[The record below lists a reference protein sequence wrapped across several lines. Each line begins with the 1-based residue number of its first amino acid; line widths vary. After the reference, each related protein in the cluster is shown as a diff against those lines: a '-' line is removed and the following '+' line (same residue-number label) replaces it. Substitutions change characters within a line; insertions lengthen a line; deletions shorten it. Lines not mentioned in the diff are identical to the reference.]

1 MLYWGHN
8 FGERW
13 KKLWKNLE
21 KKVYNHIIFLWFL
34 FVNEPPQ
41 SPQGPMFSFC
51 KVMIPK
57 RIPHYDG
64 MCKYWRTKAKRHIG
78 IKTYLKGNP
87 YFHLITLNLRVLQQ
101 LYITAFHHYYF
112 STFCQNC
119 MNEADCIKKSLH
131 KVFQPIVTW
140 CIHS

>member
-1 MLYWGHN
+1 MLKEIHAWHSMSKVEHRRIYTLCVAVLGPSSHN
-8 FGERW
+8 FGW
-13 KKLWKNLE
+13 KNKKLWKNLE
-21 KKVYNHIIFLWFL
+21 KSNHIIFLWFL

-78 IKTYLKGNP
+78 LKTNLKGHP
-87 YFHLITLNLRVLQQ
+87 YFNLVIVKLWVLPQ
-101 LYITAFHHYYF
+101 LY
-112 STFCQNC
+112 N
-119 MNEADCIKKSLH
+119 
-131 KVFQPIVTW
+131 QPFPKR
-140 CIHS
+140 SQ